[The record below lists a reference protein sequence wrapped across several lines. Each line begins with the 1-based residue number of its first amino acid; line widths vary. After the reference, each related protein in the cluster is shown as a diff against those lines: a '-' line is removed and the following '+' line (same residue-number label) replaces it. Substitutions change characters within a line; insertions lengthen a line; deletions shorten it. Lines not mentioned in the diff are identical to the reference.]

1 MKSDTPQK
9 LLLSVREAAR
19 ALSISEKS
27 LYNRTAPRGPLRSIR
42 LGHRRLY
49 SVDELR
55 RWIADQ
61 QAGQGDE
68 GGAE

>member
-1 MKSDTPQK
+1 
-9 LLLSVREAAR
+9 
-19 ALSISEKS
+19 
-27 LYNRTAPRGPLRSIR
+27 